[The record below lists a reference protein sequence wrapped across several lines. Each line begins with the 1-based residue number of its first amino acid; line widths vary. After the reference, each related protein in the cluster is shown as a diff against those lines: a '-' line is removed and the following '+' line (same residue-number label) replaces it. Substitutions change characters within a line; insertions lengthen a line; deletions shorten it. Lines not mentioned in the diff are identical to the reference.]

1 MNVSVGGPA
10 VIDEMISKSPR
21 HRALYADEA
30 EHSQLLY
37 ILLCASGDGCGEAD
51 DKSEHIITQIY
62 S

>member
-1 MNVSVGGPA
+1 
-10 VIDEMISKSPR
+10 VIDEMISRSPR